1 MKTEREV
8 KVELFLK
15 MLTSRTKNGL
25 IMTTGVFNQSWK
37 VEMTVRVFQV

>member
-15 MLTSRTKNGL
+15 MSTSRTKNGL
-25 IMTTGVFNQSWK
+25 TMTTSMFNQSWK
-37 VEMTVRVFQV
+37 AEITVRVFQV